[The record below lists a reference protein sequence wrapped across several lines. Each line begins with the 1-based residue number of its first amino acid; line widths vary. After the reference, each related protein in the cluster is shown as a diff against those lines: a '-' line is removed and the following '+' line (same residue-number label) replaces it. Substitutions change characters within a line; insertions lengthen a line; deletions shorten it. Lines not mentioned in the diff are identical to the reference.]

1 MIKEKLSKLKNS
13 KLIFEHLYNNLNMST
28 EEADYLFGNIKLD
41 NYIYKAGLLPCV
53 SDNARNKS
61 IFKLININK
70 EISLCQALLHWKGL
84 KEETLQSLYHKC
96 KYPYTRDTI
105 INQLNNL

>member
-1 MIKEKLSKLKNS
+1 MVKEKLSKLKNS

-28 EEADYLFGNIKLD
+28 EEADYLFENIKLD
-41 NYIYKAGLLPCV
+41 DYIYKAGLLPCV
-53 SDNARNKS
+53 SDNARNKK
-61 IFKLININK
+61 IFNK